1 APADVGRWVGQRTRW
16 FKGWMQTWLVH
27 MRKPYRLFRELG
39 FGSFLAFQLIVG
51 GNALVALVHPIFMLR
66 MIFELL
72 RPGSREGISVD
83 SVRALSAHHR
93 GGMSAFDIY
102 RLFWPGARRHAEK
115 AGVLTLTPLHWLL
128 LSIAAWWAAVELIY
142 APFFAGKRP
151 NTGSTRLRGR
161 RAPRVRCSSL
171 SASSV
176 I

>member
-1 APADVGRWVGQRTRW
+1 
-16 FKGWMQTWLVH
+16 MQTWLVH

-39 FGSFLAFQLIVG
+39 FGGFLAFQPIVG
-51 GNALVALVHPIFMLR
+51 GNVLVALVHPIFMLR

-72 RPGSREGISVD
+72 RPGSREEYPSIQFVLYLLIIAAGYL
-83 SVRALSAHHR
+83 LSTFI
-93 GGMSAFDIY
+93 GCFG
-102 RLFWPGARRHAEK
+102 LARRGMLKK